1 MAPESSIIVH
11 DPVKHAANRSTTSD
25 PARAPV
31 PRTKIVATV
40 GPACREPDQLAD
52 LIRAGVDVFRLNMA
66 HDGWQKQQKVVQTI
80 RGVAATL
87 KQPIAILVDLA
98 GPKIRLGEL
107 PGGERIFA
115 LDEVVEF
122 IRGTKSDDP
131 NKLIVTY
138 EPLVDELAIGD
149 RIMLADG
156 TVGMIVVDKAADC
169 VRCKVTQPGSVLSKQ
184 GVNLPGAKLSV
195 PAMSD
200 LDRENAVWAARA
212 GIDYISL
219 SFVRHAAEVY
229 ELKEMIKAQ
238 HSQARVIAKIEKQ
251 EALDHLD
258 EIVEA
263 TDGVMVARGDL
274 GVEIDVA
281 RTPVEQKRIIA
292 ACNRRYKPVIVAT
305 QMLDSM
311 RHSRTPTRAEVT
323 DVANAILDG
332 ADACML
338 SGETAIGDH
347 PVEAVKMM
355 QRIAL
360 ATEPL
365 LKGRHLKPMAD
376 LPVEGLHRVTEAVVY
391 GMGQIAETLNAQLL
405 VAATHSGATA
415 LALSKQRRDIPV
427 LGVTDSEIVLRQ
439 MNLFWGVT
447 PIGGAPA
454 HNLEDLIR
462 HVEAWG
468 SREGKLKKGDHI
480 VIVSAI
486 SLVAKGHNLLA
497 VHEVR

>member
-1 MAPESSIIVH
+1 MPSSSQ
-11 DPVKHAANRSTTSD
+11 DTNAA
-25 PARAPV
+25 
-31 PRTKIVATV
+31 RTKIVATV
-40 GPACREPDQLAD
+40 GPACRQPDQLAD
-52 LIRAGVDVFRLNMA
+52 LIRAGVDVFRINMA
-66 HDGWQKQQKVVQTI
+66 HDAWQKQQEVVKTI
-80 RGVAATL
+80 RSVASTL
-87 KQPIAILVDLA
+87 KQPTAILVDLA

-107 PGGERIFA
+107 PGGERVFEH
-115 LDEVVEF
+115 DEEVEF
-122 IRGTKSDDP
+122 IRGDKSTDP
-131 NKLIVTY
+131 NRLVSTY
-138 EPLVDELAIGD
+138 APLVDELQIGD
-149 RIMLADG
+149 RVMLADG
-156 TVGMIVVDKAADC
+156 TVGMAVVGKSPDG
-169 VRCKVTQPGSVLSKQ
+169 VRCRVTQAGSVLSKQ
-184 GVNLPGAKLSV
+184 GINLPGAKLSA
-195 PAMSD
+195 PALSD
-200 LDRENAVWAARA
+200 LDRENAIWAARA

-219 SFVRHAAEVY
+219 SFVRQATEVR
-229 ELKEMIKAQ
+229 ELKEIIRSQ
-238 HSQARVIAKIEKQ
+238 GSQARVISKIEKP
-251 EALDHLD
+251 EALERLD
-258 EIVEA
+258 EIIEA

-274 GVEIDVA
+274 GVEVDVA
-281 RTPVEQKRIIA
+281 RMPVEQKRIIA

-347 PVEAVKMM
+347 PTAAVEMM
-355 QRIAL
+355 HRIAV

-365 LKGRHLKPMAD
+365 LKPRSEHPMSAE
-376 LPVEGLHRVTEAVVY
+376 PIEGLHRVTEAVVF
-391 GMGQIAETLNAQLL
+391 GMGEIAKTLDAKLL

-439 MNLFWGVT
+439 MNLFWGVR
-447 PIGGAPA
+447 PLGGAPA
-454 HNLEDLIR
+454 HNLEDLIC

-468 SREGKLKKGDHI
+468 HREGTLKKGDHI
-480 VIVSAI
+480 VLVSAI